1 MATVPENLEK
11 ILQARYGEEVRMAIH
26 DSIADSYRA
35 STGEKLDSMLSML
48 NPLSIVKASN
58 GYFNNLLFNMERSV
72 KGQGYIDANG
82 TFQSYTYEGDDYA
95 VITFD
100 NIESLSGSVI
110 SIGIPNI
117 PESRIDFSS
126 ACFFDS
132 EGSLITSYQ
141 YKSFAN
147 SNFDDNS
154 EIFISLQVPYSAK
167 TFSFTNRASI
177 CGPHET
183 AFFFISPLSN
193 IIESTILNDALA
205 SFNAS
210 EVEWTKGWYIDSK
223 TGDPAIYGGGNKDY
237 YQISDFIAING
248 SPKKLIAYVPYTGE
262 TTDKSAI
269 VAFYDKNK
277 NFIDSIAAN
286 NSKDLF
292 IFKDIPSK
300 HVGSYIKYNVPQN
313 AKYFRVTTVTFVI
326 NLKSFRIWFY
336 NHSYSSLNDSS
347 SNDSIFDDLGID
359 CFLNVGC
366 IGDSLASGESV
377 SSDGTRKDFYQYSWG
392 QFLSRITGNKY
403 YNWSKGGFTTRDW
416 LDSEY
421 ATECYDGDHKCECY
435 IIGLGQNDCNRSV
448 PIGSLSDITGDPD
461 SNPQT
466 YYGNYG
472 AIISKILSIQNRA
485 KIFVLTDPNQNVET
499 SGYNEAIRQIA
510 SRFDNNVFLIDL
522 YANAGSKYNPIFK
535 DPNLF
540 KRGHGNAISYRIMA
554 SILMDEINKY
564 MRSHPSNFSDI
575 QFIGTDLE
583 W

>member
-1 MATVPENLEK
+1 MATVPENLKK
-11 ILQARYGEEVRMAIH
+11 ILQARYGEEVREAIH

-35 STGEKLDSMLSML
+35 STGEKLDSMLSIL
-48 NPLSIVKASN
+48 NPLSIVNASN
-58 GYFNNLLFNMERSV
+58 RCPNNLLFNMERSV
-72 KGQGYIDANG
+72 RSSGYIDVNG
-82 TFQSYTYEGDDYA
+82 TFQSYADDDYA
-95 VITFD
+95 VITF
-100 NIESLSGSVI
+100 NNMESLSGSVI

-117 PESRIDFSS
+117 PKSTKDLSS

-141 YKSFAN
+141 YSSFTN
-147 SNFDDNS
+147 LKFDDNS

-177 CGPHET
+177 CGSHET

-210 EVEWTKGWYIDSK
+210 EVEWTKGYYIDST
-223 TGDPAIYGGGNKDY
+223 TGDPVIFGGDNKDS

-248 SPKKLIAYVPYTGE
+248 SPKKLIAYVPYTKIPS
-262 TTDKSAI
+262 DKSAI
-269 VAFYDKNK
+269 ITFYDKNK

-286 NSKDLF
+286 ESFDSF
-292 IFKDIPSK
+292 IFKDISDRN
-300 HVGSYIKYNVPQN
+300 VGSYIKYNVPQN
-313 AKYFRVTTVTFVI
+313 AKYFRVTTITYVI

-336 NHSYSSLNDSS
+336 NHSYSSLNDS
-347 SNDSIFDDLGID
+347 IFDNLGID

-377 SSDGTRKDFYQYSWG
+377 SSTGTKKDLYQYSWG

-421 ATECYDGDHKCECY
+421 ATECYDGNHKCECY
-435 IIGLGQNDCNRSV
+435 IIGLGQNDYNRSV
-448 PIGSLSDITGDPD
+448 SIGSLSDITEDPD

-466 YYGNYG
+466 FYGNYG
-472 AIISKILSIQNRA
+472 AIISKILSIQNKA
-485 KIFVLTDPNQNVET
+485 KIFVLTDPNQRTET
-499 SGYNEAIRQIA
+499 GGYNEAIRQIA

-522 YANAGSKYNPIFK
+522 YADMGTKYNQIFE

-540 KRGHGNAISYRIMA
+540 KSGHGNAISYRIMA